1 MLGQEPGEGSG
12 GGAGVDEE
20 GGALA
25 QVEGG
30 QGRAGD
36 AGLGLGVVPLALE
49 DAGLGGGQHGCG
61 QGPAVDL
68 AQGPGAVEDGEV
80 PADGLD
86 GDVVVAGEL
95 GDADAALARQ
105 GREDPAVTVLCF
117 HSPSLTTSM
126 AHFGDEEHSTV
137 GRAPVRAIS
146 YVGSDG
152 NGRGEPMIGHSKC
165 PFGH

>member
-1 MLGQEPGEGSG
+1 MRTELVGQAQVLGQEPGEGPG

-20 GGALA
+20 GGALVR
-25 QVEGG
+25 VEGG

-49 DAGLGGGQHGCG
+49 DAGLGGGQHGGG

-105 GREDPAVTVLCF
+105 GREDPAVTVPCL
-117 HSPSLTTSM
+117 HSPSLATSM
-126 AHFGDEEHSTV
+126 AQLGDEEHSV
-137 GRAPVRAIS
+137 I
-146 YVGSDG
+146 D
-152 NGRGEPMIGHSKC
+152 
-165 PFGH
+165 